1 MQSNLTVDDLEGNE
15 KRGSTVEMRS
25 ARHATESVDEI
36 TKALYEKDIPWD
48 ESLLFRIVACCSKDT
63 SVKMKNLYFKT
74 KSWREDTVAEYE
86 TINVAST
93 VDFITSKSVPIPMQI
108 CGILL
113 QLIQTMVYAFAIASA
128 GPDYGP
134 VQWTPGIMFALL
146 YAAFAVSSTLFK
158 LNKTF
163 FVHLE
168 YVHIAKTVH
177 CSAKMM
183 LLMESINI
191 LIFLISAAITIPRQG
206 STIDIV
212 LNCTALTNICDLD
225 EAVFG
230 SMIVKMDVDKRRD
243 YIHTY
248 IEDHFSG
255 IFNVL
260 YIVCV
265 VLLAQYL
272 VAGFVM

>member
-1 MQSNLTVDDLEGNE
+1 
-15 KRGSTVEMRS
+15 MRS
-25 ARHATESVDEI
+25 TRHATESVDEI
-36 TKALYEKDIPWD
+36 TKALYEKEMPWD
-48 ESLLFRIVACCSKDT
+48 DGLLFRLVACCSKDT
-63 SVKMKNLYFKT
+63 AEKMKNLYFKT
-74 KSWREDTVAEYE
+74 KSWREDTVFEYE
-86 TINVAST
+86 TINVSST
-93 VDFITSKSVPIPMQI
+93 VDFITSKSVPISMQI
-108 CGILL
+108 CGIFL
-113 QLIQTMVYAFAIASA
+113 QVIQTMVYAFAIASA

-134 VQWTPGIMFALL
+134 VKWTPGIMFALL

-158 LNKTF
+158 LNKTLL
-163 FVHLE
+163 VHVE
-168 YVHIAKTVH
+168 YMQIAKSTH
-177 CSAKMM
+177 CFAKMM
-183 LLMESINI
+183 LLMEFINI
-191 LIFLISAAITIPRQG
+191 VMFFISAAITVPRQG

-230 SMIVKMDVDKRRD
+230 SMIVKMEVDKRRE
-243 YIHTY
+243 YIRVY

-265 VLLAQYL
+265 VLLAEYF